1 MGVLVNCTE
10 QRTRQLNLKL
20 IIAAFQSCRNMRSD
34 EYANHIPNPKRI
46 PKYTKVKVPNTQNKH
61 LIS

>member
-1 MGVLVNCTE
+1 
-10 QRTRQLNLKL
+10 
-20 IIAAFQSCRNMRSD
+20 MRSD

-61 LIS
+61 LISWAALQSYAATATAL